1 MQCAILTLAPPGSEP
16 HNRTRSDD
24 PVDLTDPP
32 FPMQSSRPTIAV
44 VMPVFNEQ
52 EVLPETFARLQELFD
67 RHPDFAWQACL
78 VDDGSRDRSA
88 DLLERQAEKD
98 SRFEAITLARNF
110 GFQSALAA
118 GIECAGEVDALI
130 TMDADLQD
138 PPELIP
144 ELLQRWQAGSQV
156 VLAVRRSRQETGFRR
171 AGMELFHAVF
181 GRLTDQQLT
190 RNNAGTFGLMGRDAL
205 AAFRQLPERN
215 RFFPGLRAWVGF
227 EVAEVAYDRRER
239 AAGQPKQSLRRLV
252 RYALDGVFSFSR
264 LPLRL
269 VSYTGLVVALSG
281 FALGTFYAVR
291 RILGIEIAETGF
303 TTLVTLVLFLGGI
316 QLIGIGVLGE
326 YLGRIYDEV
335 KQRPLYLIKSRS
347 GRE

>member
-1 MQCAILTLAPPGSEP
+1 M
-16 HNRTRSDD
+16 D
-24 PVDLTDPP
+24 
-32 FPMQSSRPTIAV
+32 SRPPTLAV

-52 EVLPETFARLQELFD
+52 AVLPETFARLTQLFD
-67 RHPDFAWQACL
+67 AHPDFIWQACL
-78 VDDGSRDRSA
+78 VDDGSSDESGE
-88 DLLERQAEKD
+88 LLAKQAEAD
-98 SRFEAITLARNF
+98 SRFDVITLARNF

-118 GIECAGEVDALI
+118 GIECTSSADAVI
-130 TMDADLQD
+130 TLDADLQD

-144 ELLQRWQAGSQV
+144 ELVERWQQGAQV
-156 VLAVRRSRQETGFRR
+156 VLAVRRSRQETGLRR
-171 AGMELFHAVF
+171 VGMDLFHGIF

-205 AAFRQLPERN
+205 DAFRRLPERN

-227 EVAEVAYDRRER
+227 DVAEVAYDRQDR
-239 AAGQPKQSLRRLV
+239 AAGEPKQSLRRLI

-269 VSYTGLVVALSG
+269 VSYAGLVIALSG
-281 FALGTFYAVR
+281 FALGAFYATR

-335 KQRPLYLIKSRS
+335 KQRPLYLIKNRTR
-347 GRE
+347 RE